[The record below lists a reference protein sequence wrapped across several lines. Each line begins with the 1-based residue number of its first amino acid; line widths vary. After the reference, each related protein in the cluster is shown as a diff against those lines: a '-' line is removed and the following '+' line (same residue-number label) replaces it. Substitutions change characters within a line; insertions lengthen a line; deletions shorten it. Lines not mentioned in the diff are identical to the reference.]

1 MDLSEHL
8 RTHATH
14 AGPPTAD
21 SQSSTLPA
29 SAPRS
34 RCHLACSVR
43 GQDDGVNRVSLL
55 ARLIG
60 ARFHLTSVVPVLVLL
75 VVFKLSVSDGGR
87 HAPTLTL
94 AETAIYLLVSTLAA
108 TGTLEVSRL
117 GVAMLVATGAAAFS
131 TVWSVQLDASVRA
144 LLMWLMYSGML
155 VATASTLRTPAAARR
170 LVDGTVVVAGWLCL
184 IGLFVF
190 WGAGDSG
197 LRWSSTFYW
206 PNPFAAF
213 LLLVLPVEL
222 SRCVH
227 APAARDALAHG
238 ALSVLLAGSLVL
250 TYSRGAW
257 ASLLIVAPL
266 AAFTLRVTPW
276 TRAAFRL
283 VLIGLATGVAVV
295 VLTRGPG
302 TPLFEGGVTG
312 RATSISDAADYSLG
326 GHLHFWRAGL
336 AIFADHPVTGTGP
349 GTFGT
354 VHAAYQRD
362 VRYYARDAHSLYVQT
377 AAEQGTAGLVAL
389 AVLLG
394 VLATAWI
401 SALRASRRTD
411 SYPLVVGIG
420 LGLAAFFVHNGVDM
434 DWMFPANP
442 AMAMLMAGVLAW
454 FAKDGV
460 AGHEPGRPVMR
471 PWQRLAIVGALLV
484 ATALTQM
491 AHLADRQ
498 FVSAQELARAGRWAE
513 AADWYAQ
520 AVRWD
525 PFSPRILAA
534 QAAALRQLTPP
545 RHGAAEAALRRAMV
559 VDRMSASP
567 RIQLASL
574 LMDRPARGPAAL
586 AEAEGL
592 LKEALRLDPWNRPEA
607 YRMLAGMYLRQG
619 RGEDAERLYRQVVP
633 QYLGKGLGRPTLL
646 YLFLWPEVTGLV
658 LDAADLVARRHE
670 TALAVSWLQAVLA
683 EDPGATAVTRR
694 LHELTGEG
702 LRR

>member
-1 MDLSEHL
+1 
-8 RTHATH
+8 
-14 AGPPTAD
+14 
-21 SQSSTLPA
+21 
-29 SAPRS
+29 
-34 RCHLACSVR
+34 
-43 GQDDGVNRVSLL
+43 
-55 ARLIG
+55 
-60 ARFHLTSVVPVLVLL
+60 
-75 VVFKLSVSDGGR
+75 
-87 HAPTLTL
+87 
-94 AETAIYLLVSTLAA
+94 
-108 TGTLEVSRL
+108 
-117 GVAMLVATGAAAFS
+117 MLVATGAAAFS

-238 ALSVLLAGSLVL
+238 ALSVLLAGSLVH
-250 TYSRGAW
+250 TSSRGAW
-257 ASLLIVAPL
+257 AGLLIVAPL

-283 VLIGLATGVAVV
+283 ALIGLATAVAVV

-302 TPLFEGGVTG
+302 TPLFEGGLTG
-312 RATSISDAADYSLG
+312 RATSISDAADYSLD

-389 AVLLG
+389 AVLLS

-442 AMAMLMAGVLAW
+442 AMAMLMAGGGGRLSEKGRGGPW
-454 FAKDGV
+454 PGCPGV
-460 AGHEPGRPVMR
+460 GPR
-471 PWQRLAIVGALLV
+471 GAL
-484 ATALTQM
+484 
-491 AHLADRQ
+491 
-498 FVSAQELARAGRWAE
+498 G
-513 AADWYAQ
+513 
-520 AVRWD
+520 
-525 PFSPRILAA
+525 
-534 QAAALRQLTPP
+534 
-545 RHGAAEAALRRAMV
+545 V
-559 VDRMSASP
+559 V
-567 RIQLASL
+567 
-574 LMDRPARGPAAL
+574 
-586 AEAEGL
+586 
-592 LKEALRLDPWNRPEA
+592 
-607 YRMLAGMYLRQG
+607 
-619 RGEDAERLYRQVVP
+619 
-633 QYLGKGLGRPTLL
+633 
-646 YLFLWPEVTGLV
+646 
-658 LDAADLVARRHE
+658 
-670 TALAVSWLQAVLA
+670 
-683 EDPGATAVTRR
+683 RR
-694 LHELTGEG
+694 LPVGHPRTHV
-702 LRR
+702 

>member
-14 AGPPTAD
+14 AGRPTD
-21 SQSSTLPA
+21 HSQSSTLPA
-29 SAPRS
+29 TAPRS

-155 VATASTLRTPAAARR
+155 VATVSTLRTPAVARR
-170 LVDGTVVVAGWLCL
+170 LVDGAVVVAGWLCL

-222 SRCVH
+222 SRC
-227 APAARDALAHG
+227 
-238 ALSVLLAGSLVL
+238 
-250 TYSRGAW
+250 
-257 ASLLIVAPL
+257 
-266 AAFTLRVTPW
+266 
-276 TRAAFRL
+276 
-283 VLIGLATGVAVV
+283 
-295 VLTRGPG
+295 GPG
-302 TPLFEGGVTG
+302 TPLFEGGLTG

-420 LGLAAFFVHNGVDM
+420 LGLAAFFVHHGVDM
-434 DWMFPANP
+434 DWMVPANP

-520 AVRWD
+520 AARWD

-545 RHGAAEAALRRAMV
+545 RHGAAEAA
-559 VDRMSASP
+559 
-567 RIQLASL
+567 
-574 LMDRPARGPAAL
+574 
-586 AEAEGL
+586 
-592 LKEALRLDPWNRPEA
+592 
-607 YRMLAGMYLRQG
+607 
-619 RGEDAERLYRQVVP
+619 
-633 QYLGKGLGRPTLL
+633 
-646 YLFLWPEVTGLV
+646 
-658 LDAADLVARRHE
+658 
-670 TALAVSWLQAVLA
+670 
-683 EDPGATAVTRR
+683 
-694 LHELTGEG
+694 
-702 LRR
+702 

>member
-60 ARFHLTSVVPVLVLL
+60 ARFHLTSVVPVPVLL
-75 VVFKLSVSDGGR
+75 VGFKLSVSDGGR

-155 VATASTLRTPAAARR
+155 AATASTLRTPAAARR
-170 LVDGTVVVAGWLCL
+170 LVDGAVVVAGWLCL

-222 SRCVH
+222 IRCVY
-227 APAARDALAHG
+227 AARREALAHG

-257 ASLLIVAPL
+257 VSLLIVAPL
-266 AAFTLRVTPW
+266 AALTVRAAPW
-276 TRAAFRL
+276 TRSVARL
-283 VLIGLATGVAVV
+283 AVIGLATAAAVV
-295 VLTRGPG
+295 VLTGGPG
-302 TPLFEGGVTG
+302 TPPVSGGVGG
-312 RATSISDAADYSLG
+312 RATSISDAAGYSFV
-326 GHLHFWRAGL
+326 GHLNFWRAGL
-336 AIFADHPVTGTGP
+336 AIFVDHPLTGTGP
-349 GTFGT
+349 GTFGS

-377 AAEQGTAGLVAL
+377 AAEQGIMGLASL
-389 AVLLG
+389 AALLG
-394 VLATAWI
+394 ALGTTWI
-401 SALRASRRTD
+401 SALRASRRTRA
-411 SYPLVVGIG
+411 YPLVVGIG
-420 LGLAAFFVHNGVDM
+420 LGLTAFFVHSGLDM

-442 AMAMLMAGVLAW
+442 AMAMVVAGALAW
-454 FAKDGV
+454 FAKDEA
-460 AGHEPGRPVMR
+460 AGEPLDRPALR
-471 PWQRLAIVGALLV
+471 PWQQCAVVGTLLLAMGA
-484 ATALTQM
+484 T
-491 AHLADRQ
+491 
-498 FVSAQELARAGRWAE
+498 
-513 AADWYAQ
+513 
-520 AVRWD
+520 
-525 PFSPRILAA
+525 
-534 QAAALRQLTPP
+534 QAAP
-545 RHGAAEAALRRAMV
+545 
-559 VDRMSASP
+559 
-567 RIQLASL
+567 
-574 LMDRPARGPAAL
+574 
-586 AEAEGL
+586 
-592 LKEALRLDPWNRPEA
+592 
-607 YRMLAGMYLRQG
+607 
-619 RGEDAERLYRQVVP
+619 
-633 QYLGKGLGRPTLL
+633 
-646 YLFLWPEVTGLV
+646 
-658 LDAADLVARRHE
+658 
-670 TALAVSWLQAVLA
+670 
-683 EDPGATAVTRR
+683 
-694 LHELTGEG
+694 
-702 LRR
+702 